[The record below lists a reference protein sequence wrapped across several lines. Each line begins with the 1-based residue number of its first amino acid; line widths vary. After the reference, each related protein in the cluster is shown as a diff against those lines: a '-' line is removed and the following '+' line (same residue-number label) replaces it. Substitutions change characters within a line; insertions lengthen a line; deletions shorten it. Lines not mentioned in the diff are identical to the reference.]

1 MRFLFE
7 DYVLDEARHELR
19 RGGEIVPIEAR
30 VFELLTYLIRN
41 RERVVSQ
48 EDLRMAVWEGR
59 IVSIS
64 TISSSLNA
72 VRTAIGDSGD
82 DQRFIRTVPRKG
94 FRFVA
99 PVAEEPTGGT
109 PTTNLEAA
117 GSAAGPMLPAA
128 QPAGALLR
136 RVDVL
141 SGHPT
146 PPAIMRPRAI
156 RTAVVFATGAVA
168 GALAATLFFLL
179 TPCRARRNLARRKNS
194 MRRPCRSSMTTRGA
208 PWPAMPPGPTTRRWR
223 SEAGGNSRWPT
234 ARRP

>member
-99 PVAEEPTGGT
+99 PVAEEPTGGM
-109 PTTNLEAA
+109 PIANLEPA

-128 QPAGALLR
+128 PPAGAMLR

-141 SGHPT
+141 
-146 PPAIMRPRAI
+146 RPRAI
-156 RTAVVFATGAVA
+156 RTAVVFANRRRGGRARGNALLSAVA
-168 GALAATLFFLL
+168 IADHVATSPDEKIRCVGRAA
-179 TPCRARRNLARRKNS
+179 CQ
-194 MRRPCRSSMTTRGA
+194 
-208 PWPAMPPGPTTRRWR
+208 
-223 SEAGGNSRWPT
+223 
-234 ARRP
+234 

>member
-1 MRFLFE
+1 MCSTRPATNCGGA
-7 DYVLDEARHELR
+7 ARSC
-19 RGGEIVPIEAR
+19 PIEAR

-141 SGHPT
+141 SGQSA
-146 PPAIMRPRAI
+146 PPAIMRRQGHSNG
-156 RTAVVFATGAVA
+156 RGVCNRRCSG
-168 GALAATLFFLL
+168 
-179 TPCRARRNLARRKNS
+179 RARGDALLSADAAADHVPAAPDEKIRCVGCAARR
-194 MRRPCRSSMTTRGA
+194 
-208 PWPAMPPGPTTRRWR
+208 
-223 SEAGGNSRWPT
+223 
-234 ARRP
+234 